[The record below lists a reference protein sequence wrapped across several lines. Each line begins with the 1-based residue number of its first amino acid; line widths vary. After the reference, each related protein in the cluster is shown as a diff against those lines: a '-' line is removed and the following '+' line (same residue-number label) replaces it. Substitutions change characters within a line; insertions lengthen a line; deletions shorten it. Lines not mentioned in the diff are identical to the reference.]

1 MDLPK
6 KERSFY
12 FKHIGEETG
21 FVYEGN
27 FTIKCTLNIG
37 EKRLMELE
45 LSRLQGD
52 MQNGTNQL
60 KAIASTIS
68 ILRAKIVE
76 APEWWKQGGG
86 MFIEDESA
94 VVELLNKVDEISS
107 SYRKD
112 LVSKVKAESKEAEPG
127 N

>member
-12 FKHIGEETG
+12 FKHIGEDSG
-21 FVYEGN
+21 FVYEGQ

-45 LSRLQGD
+45 QSRLQGD
-52 MQNGTNQL
+52 MQNGTAQL
-60 KAIASTIS
+60 RAIASTIAT
-68 ILRAKIVE
+68 LRAKIVE
-76 APEWWKQGGG
+76 SPEWWKQGGG
-86 MFIEDESA
+86 MFVEDEGA
-94 VVELLNKVDEISS
+94 IVELMNKVDEVSDL
-107 SYRKD
+107 YRKE
-112 LVSKVKAESKEAEPG
+112 LISKANATKEAESG

>member
-12 FKHIGEETG
+12 FKYTGEDSG
-21 FVYEGN
+21 FVYEGQ

-45 LSRLQGD
+45 MSRLQGD
-52 MQNGTNQL
+52 MQNGTSQL
-60 KAIASTIS
+60 RAISSTIS
-68 ILRAKIVE
+68 MLRAKIVD

-86 MFIEDESA
+86 MFIEDEGCL
-94 VVELLNKVDEISS
+94 VDLINKVDEVSDL
-107 SYRKD
+107 YRKE
-112 LVSKVKAESKEAEPG
+112 LMAKASPSKEAEPG

>member
-6 KERSFY
+6 KERTFY
-12 FKHIGEETG
+12 FKHIGLDTS
-21 FVYEGN
+21 FTYEGQ

-45 LSRLQGD
+45 QSRLQGD
-52 MQNGTNQL
+52 MQNGTAQL
-60 KAIASTIS
+60 RAIASTIAT
-68 ILRAKIVE
+68 LRAKIVD

-86 MFIEDESA
+86 MFIEDEDA
-94 VVELLNKVDEISS
+94 VVELMNKVDEVSD
-107 SYRKD
+107 SYRKE
-112 LVSKVKAESKEAEPG
+112 LVAKAKPADETESG